1 MGFGSELRTS
11 VDGSAL
17 VQSDKSSASH
27 SAVDFVGLAI
37 PFEVGSRRLTFQ
49 LAYQRAVD
57 LFGQGQAV
65 LVDELPL
72 TELGVDDPRTVGVSV
87 AVVPTQRGA
96 LHNISASAA
105 LQVTERLYLGTTFN
119 YWMGDWTASGTR
131 DTVLFEPSSGPRSSS
146 SLKDRELARIQ
157 TQFEQVQSLRGFNL
171 NLGFL
176 LKYKRVS
183 VGGVLRLPFSGD
195 YRLDEIDR
203 SVFFEPSGSSS
214 LPEFQGYGVTSRLEW
229 PRGGGL
235 GIAIRPFNGLTVTTL
250 VNKLIGLQGLWVRG
264 FHFQADKAR
273 VVVDVVPRRRKP
285 LCGICGRKVRK
296 NKDRYNRYWRH
307 LDLFGVRTYLR
318 YSIRRVVC
326 RRCGVVRE
334 KVPWA
339 DKGSRF
345 TKSFEQEVAWLAQ
358 RTDVSAVANYF
369 RVTWRSVRR
378 IIQRVVA
385 EQRDERR
392 ELDGLRVIGMDEI
405 SYRKRHKYLTVVIDH
420 LSGRVVWAGKERKAK
435 TLLRFFR
442 KLGPQRAAELEA
454 VSMDMWEPYITVV
467 GKKAPQARVIFDR
480 FHIVKHLNEAVDK
493 TRRELVRELKGTAR
507 RNLKNT
513 KFPLLKAKH
522 NRSAK
527 DKRVLR
533 EQVRANRRLYRA
545 MLLRDDF
552 MDLYTYKT
560 ETWAK
565 KFLRGW
571 LRRAMSSR
579 IEPVKRAA
587 KMIRSHFDGVIAW
600 VTWRLSNGRLE
611 GMNNKIRLLS
621 HRSFGLHSAEALIS
635 LVYLNCGGLTLERI
649 H

>member
-1 MGFGSELRTS
+1 MR
-11 VDGSAL
+11 
-17 VQSDKSSASH
+17 
-27 SAVDFVGLAI
+27 
-37 PFEVGSRRLTFQ
+37 
-49 LAYQRAVD
+49 
-57 LFGQGQAV
+57 
-65 LVDELPL
+65 
-72 TELGVDDPRTVGVSV
+72 
-87 AVVPTQRGA
+87 
-96 LHNISASAA
+96 
-105 LQVTERLYLGTTFN
+105 
-119 YWMGDWTASGTR
+119 
-131 DTVLFEPSSGPRSSS
+131 
-146 SLKDRELARIQ
+146 
-157 TQFEQVQSLRGFNL
+157 
-171 NLGFL
+171 
-176 LKYKRVS
+176 
-183 VGGVLRLPFSGD
+183 
-195 YRLDEIDR
+195 
-203 SVFFEPSGSSS
+203 
-214 LPEFQGYGVTSRLEW
+214 
-229 PRGGGL
+229 
-235 GIAIRPFNGLTVTTL
+235 VTTL
-250 VNKLIGLQGLWVRG
+250 VNNLIGLQGLWVRG
-264 FHFQADKAR
+264 FHYQADKAR
-273 VVVDVVPRRRKP
+273 AVVDVVPRRRRP
-285 LCGICGRKVRK
+285 LCGVCGRKVRK

-358 RTDVSAVANYF
+358 RTDVSAVAEYF

-533 EQVRANRRLYRA
+533 EQVQANRRLYRA

-552 MDLYTYKT
+552 MDLYTYKS

-587 KMIRSHFDGVIAW
+587 KMIPQALRWRHRVGHVETQQRPTRRNEQQNPAAEPPQLWTPLCRGSHQSRLPKLWRSHPREDPLK
-600 VTWRLSNGRLE
+600 RQER
-611 GMNNKIRLLS
+611 
-621 HRSFGLHSAEALIS
+621 HY
-635 LVYLNCGGLTLERI
+635 VYVVENYYCK
-649 H
+649 

>member
-1 MGFGSELRTS
+1 MR
-11 VDGSAL
+11 
-17 VQSDKSSASH
+17 
-27 SAVDFVGLAI
+27 
-37 PFEVGSRRLTFQ
+37 
-49 LAYQRAVD
+49 
-57 LFGQGQAV
+57 
-65 LVDELPL
+65 
-72 TELGVDDPRTVGVSV
+72 
-87 AVVPTQRGA
+87 
-96 LHNISASAA
+96 
-105 LQVTERLYLGTTFN
+105 
-119 YWMGDWTASGTR
+119 
-131 DTVLFEPSSGPRSSS
+131 
-146 SLKDRELARIQ
+146 
-157 TQFEQVQSLRGFNL
+157 
-171 NLGFL
+171 
-176 LKYKRVS
+176 
-183 VGGVLRLPFSGD
+183 
-195 YRLDEIDR
+195 
-203 SVFFEPSGSSS
+203 
-214 LPEFQGYGVTSRLEW
+214 
-229 PRGGGL
+229 
-235 GIAIRPFNGLTVTTL
+235 VTTL

-587 KMIRSHFDGVIAW
+587 KMTRSHFDGVIAW

-621 HRSFGLHSAEALIS
+621 HRSFGLHLPKLSS
-635 LVYLNCGGLTLERI
+635 VSST
-649 H
+649 

>member
-1 MGFGSELRTS
+1 MATHAITFRQRWRYRIDSFLTRGSGPLFLSLIVAFFGSIALI
-11 VDGSAL
+11 GSMRWLFHQFAPDTEHNFADQL
-17 VQSDKSSASH
+17 WVIFLQLTDPGNMVQDNDTPTIFKTA
-27 SAVDFVGLAI
+27 
-37 PFEVGSRRLTFQ
+37 
-49 LAYQRAVD
+49 
-57 LFGQGQAV
+57 
-65 LVDELPL
+65 
-72 TELGVDDPRTVGVSV
+72 
-87 AVVPTQRGA
+87 AVVAGITGVVIFSAFIAFLTTA
-96 LHNISASAA
+96 LDQAISHLKKGHS
-105 LQVTERLYLGTTFN
+105 QVLE
-119 YWMGDWTASGTR
+119 SGHS
-131 DTVLFEPSSGPRSSS
+131 LILSWSPRVVEI
-146 SLKDRELARIQ
+146 LRELVEAN
-157 TQFEQVQSLRGFNL
+157 ESE
-171 NLGFL
+171 
-176 LKYKRVS
+176 S
-183 VGGVLRLPFSGD
+183 DP
-195 YRLDEIDR
+195 
-203 SVFFEPSGSSS
+203 
-214 LPEFQGYGVTSRLEW
+214 
-229 PRGGGL
+229 
-235 GIAIRPFNGLTVTTL
+235 
-250 VNKLIGLQGLWVRG
+250 
-264 FHFQADKAR
+264 
-273 VVVDVVPRRRKP
+273 VVVI
-285 LCGICGRKVRK
+285 LA
-296 NKDRYNRYWRH
+296 
-307 LDLFGVRTYLR
+307 
-318 YSIRRVVC
+318 
-326 RRCGVVRE
+326 E
-334 KVPWA
+334 KEKEKM
-339 DKGSRF
+339 D
-345 TKSFEQEVAWLAQ
+345 EVAWLAQ

-493 TRRELVRELKGTAR
+493 TRRELVRELKGTAQ